1 MLELEGE
8 VFAHVACSCS
18 WQDSSCLIVEAVSVS
33 VFLVGLELSVAVV
46 VVLV

>member
-8 VFAHVACSCS
+8 VLAHAACS
-18 WQDSSCLIVEAVSVS
+18 WQDSSCLMVEAVSVS